1 MVLINPDI
9 IFSRWQRHIF
19 ACEGR
24 SGSKGERNEGR
35 ITIEIKYIY
44 LIKMSFIDDWLTSG

>member
-1 MVLINPDI
+1 MINPDI

-19 ACEGR
+19 ACAGR

-44 LIKMSFIDDWLTSG
+44 LIEMGFIDGWLTSG